1 MKKLFTKAPL
11 FVSICISMAAM
22 FVLTQFIEPLQTY
35 FPVFSDDVTQIKDSV
50 VELANLIDA
59 TVINPRREENTLYVA
74 TPLDLN
80 ETIVPDTLQQS
91 DDIGR
96 HRHRI
101 NNSANRRQVNYN
113 IIIVCLQSFKQLC
126 HALGNQQLGRIG
138 RRISA
143 GNHIE

>member
-80 ETIVPDTLQQS
+80 ETIVPDTLQP
-91 DDIGR
+91 R
-96 HRHRI
+96 P
-101 NNSANRRQVNYN
+101 SAPRARR
-113 IIIVCLQSFKQLC
+113 
-126 HALGNQQLGRIG
+126 
-138 RRISA
+138 
-143 GNHIE
+143 